1 MIHSPKEHSPQ
12 PRAFFLGFFGIKCK
26 KHLLPRAQKRKRKG
40 NRKMQNANVVELR
53 TSDLILD
60 RKFNPTRSV
69 DYDLA
74 TPRQLMEACGIIPDF
89 FAAACLQFE
98 NRRAESEADNV
109 ILSGL
114 TEIALSMNEAYGFGG
129 FDLGE
134 PRAHLDSEGRYFYP
148 NDPALSPLARF
159 TYGLFELF
167 VYEYGITALREMNNS
182 QSTITGRFD

>member
-1 MIHSPKEHSPQ
+1 
-12 PRAFFLGFFGIKCK
+12 
-26 KHLLPRAQKRKRKG
+26 
-40 NRKMQNANVVELR
+40 MQNANVVELR

-60 RKFNPTRSV
+60 RKFNPTRSA

-74 TPRQLMEACGIIPDF
+74 TPRQLMEACGLIPDF
-89 FAAACLQFE
+89 FAAACLQLE
-98 NRRAESEADNV
+98 NRRAESEADNA

-134 PRAHLDSEGRYFYP
+134 PRAHLDTEGRYFYF
-148 NDPALSPLARF
+148 NDPTLSPLARF

-167 VYEYGITALREMNNS
+167 VYEYGITALREMNNP
-182 QSTITGRFD
+182 QPAITGRFD